1 MTVVILIG
9 ILAVIAIP
17 AASRAMREN
26 RSSAAAQRVSLM
38 YQTARARAI
47 GRGAAM
53 LVRYEDGVFEV
64 REAVS
69 ADATSFM
76 PISSCTVPTTR
87 WTDPTLY
94 DVLDKF
100 QLVGQS
106 PYELVKTEFASKTG
120 ADTEDVLGDG
130 GIGEVCFTPNGTM
143 LYRKGTTG
151 AFTGGARTLMIR
163 VGQQDTSG
171 NAVGIPRTIFILPNG
186 VARLAARA
194 GG

>member
-38 YQTARARAI
+38 YQVARARAI

-53 LVRYEDGVFEV
+53 MVRYEDGVFEV

-69 ADATSFM
+69 GDATSLM
-76 PISSCTVPTTR
+76 PISSCTVPATR
-87 WTDPTLY
+87 WTDAKLY

-100 QLVGQS
+100 ELSGQA
-106 PYELVKTEFASKTG
+106 PYELVKTEFHPDGPATDVG
-120 ADTEDVLGDG
+120 TAVAD
-130 GIGEVCFTPNGTM
+130 VCFTPNGTM
-143 LYRKGTTG
+143 FFRKGTA
-151 AFTGGARTLMIR
+151 AFSRSARTLMIR
-163 VGQQDTSG
+163 VGQKDSAD
-171 NAVGIPRTIFILPNG
+171 NEVGIPRTIFILPNG